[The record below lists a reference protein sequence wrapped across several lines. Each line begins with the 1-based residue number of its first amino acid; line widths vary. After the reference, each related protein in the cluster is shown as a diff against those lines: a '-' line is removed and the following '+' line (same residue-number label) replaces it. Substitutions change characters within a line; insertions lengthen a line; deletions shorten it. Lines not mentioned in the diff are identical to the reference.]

1 MERMETMAI
10 IAALMAFQKTMEL
23 METMGITSSR
33 GTDSNILIRVV
44 DRFDRKELEMASA
57 REEDNDVGNCVN
69 SEGKWVNMCLV
80 LR

>member
-1 MERMETMAI
+1 MAI